1 MSKTIYKDLKN
12 ATEDKI
18 KDLLEESQGQITGSN
33 YEALGELIDI
43 HKDIIN
49 EEYWCYKME
58 EGEESMYGNYGRG
71 SYNNYGEYGRGNY
84 GEYGRGGNYG
94 EYGNYG
100 ARGRSRDS
108 RGRYRGHDYLDEMY
122 EDYSRYS
129 EGRQRYGANEDTMKS
144 LKYMLK
150 SMEDFAR
157 MLKEDAQNEEE
168 VEMIRQTAQRIAQM

>member
-1 MSKTIYKDLKN
+1 MSKTIYRDLKN

-33 YEALGELIDI
+33 YEALGELMDI
-43 HKDIIN
+43 HKDITN

-71 SYNNYGEYGRGNY
+71 SYGNYDNYGRGNY
-84 GEYGRGGNYG
+84 GRDSYGRD
-94 EYGNYG
+94 EYN
-100 ARGRSRDS
+100 ARRRSRDS
-108 RGRYRGHDYLDEMY
+108 RGRYRGHDYLDEMH
-122 EDYSRYS
+122 EDYSRYM
-129 EGRQRYGANEDTMKS
+129 EGRERYGANEDTMKS

-157 MLKEDAQNEEE
+157 MLKEDAQSEEE

>member
-1 MSKTIYKDLKN
+1 MSKTIYRDLKN

-33 YEALGELIDI
+33 YEALGELMDI
-43 HKDIIN
+43 HKDITN

-71 SYNNYGEYGRGNY
+71 SYGNYDNYGRGNY
-84 GEYGRGGNYG
+84 GRDDYGRDMYS
-94 EYGNYG
+94 

-122 EDYSRYS
+122 DDYSRYS

-157 MLKEDAQNEEE
+157 MLKEDAQSEEE

>member
-71 SYNNYGEYGRGNY
+71 SYGNYGEYGRGNY
-84 GEYGRGGNYG
+84 GRDSYGRD
-94 EYGNYG
+94 EYN

-122 EDYSRYS
+122 DDYSRYS

-157 MLKEDAQNEEE
+157 MLKEEAESEEE

>member
-1 MSKTIYKDLKN
+1 MSKTIYRDLKN

-33 YEALGELIDI
+33 YEALGELMDI
-43 HKDIIN
+43 HKDITN

-58 EGEESMYGNYGRG
+58 EGEENMYGNYGRG
-71 SYNNYGEYGRGNY
+71 SYGNYGEYGRGNY
-84 GEYGRGGNYG
+84 GRDSYGRD
-94 EYGNYG
+94 EYS

-108 RGRYRGHDYLDEMY
+108 RGRYRGHDYLDEMH
-122 EDYSRYS
+122 EDYSRYM
-129 EGRQRYGANEDTMKS
+129 EGRERYGANEDTMKS

-157 MLKEDAQNEEE
+157 MLKEDAQSEEE